1 MNSFMFRYGRK
12 VASVFLAIF
21 FVFHVVALSDV
32 SFNELTPSAVIS
44 TVEAAPS
51 SSGGSG
57 GFMSGPTTLEGDGKQ
72 VAEKVDGKYQLGNT
86 GILKSLEDVFANTAS
101 AGVNRLRPH
110 ILTLIGLFGIISFC
124 TNWSLYEGQMR
135 LSMIISTILKVGFF
149 FWLAVNWVMIAD
161 AIYESLGKLGIVAA
175 GLSAADY
182 DKFTTQMNGSAIVE
196 RGFYAVKEL
205 FKGLGSSSSGIL
217 GFGAEVIMR
226 ILALILILFAHVW
239 IAFEVFITRVEYRIF
254 ECLAFIFLPFGVF
267 QATSFLFQRC
277 VSGVFSYGAKLLVLS
292 FLVSLTENAV
302 YWQSTKDNAAL
313 NLGPKSTVGDMLLV
327 AVSMVLIAYL
337 VSKSGQLAA
346 AMASGSPQLDGSGV
360 RGMMRSTAGGAA
372 FLGASYMAN
381 KAKVTGGLGAE
392 SSVSEAAGA
401 SENAGGG
408 LVGNLAAA
416 AGVVATGGAAAPALA
431 AAGSSAA
438 AGGAAAAAGS
448 AAGSAAGAAAGGG
461 SASTMLDAIKSQ
473 PSMKGEASKI
483 GTKSDGYYARMEDGL
498 AKTMQS
504 GGMDAKTAASKA
516 KDMTS
521 IEKTKDS
528 MADAYRNL
536 TNQQESMVGGSG
548 GEGGASG
555 AGGAGGEGGKGPETA
570 APPPEDKY
578 ATGRASE
585 LFDKAKKMPGAV
597 LSKVTS
603 PLSDMAS
610 EAKNVASE
618 FASSHTPEGAKKA
631 FNAAKD
637 KTNKASESA
646 NNFIDAAGR
655 MYEQGQQ
662 RGIMSNLNEVLDG
675 KAKGADKARAA
686 GAAVMAA
693 GSKLGS
699 AITPSATKRGI
710 FKGVMSD
717 VGKHLLYKSA
727 PFQLIHGAA
736 NELMRDENI
745 SDQWRVAK
753 NDIPDVQK
761 MDGTQTTVKKGQRK
775 IFRPD
780 VPPRV
785 W

>member
-57 GFMSGPTTLEGDGKQ
+57 GFMSGPTTLNGDGKQ
-72 VAEKVDGKYQLGNT
+72 VPEKVDGKYQLGNT

-313 NLGPKSTVGDMLLV
+313 NLSDKSTVGDMLLV

-346 AMASGSPQLDGSGV
+346 AMASGSPQLDGSGI

-381 KAKVTGGLGAE
+381 KAKVTGGQGAE

-401 SENAGGG
+401 SESAGGG

-483 GTKSDGYYARMEDGL
+483 GTKSDGYYAQMQESL

-555 AGGAGGEGGKGPETA
+555 TGSAGGERPASASAGSA
-570 APPPEDKY
+570 PEDKY

-646 NNFIDAAGR
+646 NNVIDAAGR

-662 RGIMSNLNEVLDG
+662 RGIMSNLNEVFDG
-675 KAKGADKARAA
+675 DAKGADRRRAA

-745 SDQWRVAK
+745 SDQWRVQK
-753 NDIPDVQK
+753 DDINNIKDMSGK
-761 MDGTQTTVKKGQRK
+761 DTTVKKGQRK